1 MDHEFHKKIYGGL
14 HNIRNKYMKKQ
25 YTFIDLFAGCGGLSE
40 GFIESGN
47 FKSLAHVEW
56 EYPMVQTLRHRLV
69 QKWGET
75 EENAKRKVI
84 LFDIQRTEELI
95 NGNWSE
101 ESLEL
106 YYKYNSKDAS
116 RGLRHIVGKQNV
128 DFIIGGPPCQAYSI
142 HGRATDK
149 NSMQNDY
156 RNFLFESFVKVV
168 DAFKPKAF
176 VFENVT
182 GMLSAKPGGV
192 PVVNRIYNAFKK
204 IGYITLKP
212 ENFKDAVFNAY
223 NYLVPQN
230 RERVI
235 LIGIKSGENFTLR
248 DFYNK
253 LTENSCKEHLT
264 VRDAIGS
271 LPPIYPLEKIG
282 KVKGR
287 NYSHYATDSS
297 DKFHMPRH
305 CSERDIQVIREWIS
319 KGMNKCTQKEAI
331 EFYKKVTGHTTLYR
345 KYRNL
350 EWDEPSP
357 TVVAHLQKDG
367 FMFIHP
373 DIKQARFITIRE
385 AALLMTFPKD
395 YEFIGSRAYCYKMIG
410 NAVPVNFAKKI
421 AESLYSIL

>member
-1 MDHEFHKKIYGGL
+1 MAKKRI
-14 HNIRNKYMKKQ
+14 

-40 GFIESGN
+40 GFMESGH
-47 FKSLAHVEW
+47 FKSLAHIEW

-75 EENAKRKVI
+75 EEEAKKKVL
-84 LFDIQRTEELI
+84 LFDIQKTEELI
-95 NGNWSE
+95 NGNWDE
-101 ESLEL
+101 ESMSL
-106 YYKYNSKDAS
+106 YYKYNSHDATL
-116 RGLRHIVGKQNV
+116 GLRHIIGKQNV

-149 NSMQNDY
+149 DSMQNDY
-156 RNFLFESFVKVV
+156 RNYLFESFVKVV

-176 VFENVT
+176 IFENVT
-182 GMLSAKPGGV
+182 DMLSAKPGGI
-192 PVVNRIYNAFKK
+192 PVVNRIYDAFKK
-204 IGYITLKP
+204 IGYITLTP
-212 ENFKDAVFNAY
+212 EIFKDAVFNAY
-223 NYLVPQN
+223 NYFVPQN

-235 LIGIKSGENFTLR
+235 LIGIKKGEDFTL
-248 DFYNK
+248 DAFYHSLATNVSK
-253 LTENSCKEHLT
+253 RHLT

-282 KVKGR
+282 KIKGK
-287 NYSHYATDSS
+287 NHSHYATDDS

-319 KGMNKCTQKEAI
+319 KGMNKCTQQEAI
-331 EFYKKVTGHTTLYR
+331 DFYKKVTGRTTLYR

-373 DIKQARFITIRE
+373 DINQARFITIRE
-385 AALLMTFPKD
+385 AALLMTFPMD
-395 YEFIGSRAYCYKMIG
+395 YEFIGNRAYCYKMIG
-410 NAVPVNFAKKI
+410 NAVPVNFAKAI
-421 AESLYSIL
+421 AESLYRIL